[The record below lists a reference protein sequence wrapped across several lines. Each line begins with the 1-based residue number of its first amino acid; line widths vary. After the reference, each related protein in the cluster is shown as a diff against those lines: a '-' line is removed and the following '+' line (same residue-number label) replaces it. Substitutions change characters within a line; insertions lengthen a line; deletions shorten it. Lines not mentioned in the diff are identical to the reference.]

1 MRTPRI
7 IIATVITLAVVSLGA
22 CTGIGRAPE
31 DSAGDA
37 AAVAPADAIGP
48 VSAVTVT
55 LSDQAQQLAAIDPRL
70 SADDLAIAVEHELQ
84 LHQMYAP
91 AAADVH
97 RSLAITV
104 QNFTSSLG
112 SSTKILGFSSYTVML
127 NATVQVQGKA
137 AADLPPF
144 DMRARVRLTNRAAD
158 AEGGSLAQLYARFA
172 VVTVAAMRGVEPPSP

>member
-7 IIATVITLAVVSLGA
+7 VAATAIALAVLNLCA
-22 CTGIGRAPE
+22 CMGIGRAPQDSE
-31 DSAGDA
+31 QDSAAVPPA
-37 AAVAPADAIGP
+37 AAIGP

-55 LSDQAQQLAAIDPRL
+55 LSDQAQQLAAADPRL
-70 SADDLAIAVEHELQ
+70 SADEVAIAVEHELQ

-104 QNFTSSLG
+104 QNFTNSLS

-127 NATVQVQGKA
+127 NATIQVQGA
-137 AADLPPF
+137 AAAELPPF
-144 DMRARVRLTNRAAD
+144 DVRARVRLTNRATD
-158 AEGGSLAQLYARFA
+158 AEGGSLAPLYTRFA
-172 VVTVAAMRGVEPPSP
+172 VETVAALRGVAPPSQ